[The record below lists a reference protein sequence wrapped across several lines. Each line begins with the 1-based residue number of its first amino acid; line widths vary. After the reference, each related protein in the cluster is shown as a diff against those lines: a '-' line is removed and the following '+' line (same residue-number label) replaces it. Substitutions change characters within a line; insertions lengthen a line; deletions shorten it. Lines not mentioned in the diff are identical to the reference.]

1 LSRVDSSGYFNGKS
15 RSLKNESG
23 RTSGTSSGVG
33 TPAVVEEVSSYSSFE
48 VRTALRK
55 DGTDV
60 TLGNS
65 KMKI

>member
-1 LSRVDSSGYFNGKS
+1 LTRIDSSGSFNVKS

-23 RTSGTSSGVG
+23 NASGTSSGVG

-55 DGTDV
+55 HGTDV
-60 TLGNS
+60 PIGNS